1 MSLLSPKSLVKEV
14 ADHLPVVI
22 PTRDNMDAYNPVPV
36 VSLPSVIC
44 IGGPTNQVII
54 GNIQGTWDP
63 DILVTVITMVDV
75 PVEEALDDILMNS
88 IKVVIHLECD
98 EKSFWMRSQV

>member
-1 MSLLSPKSLVKEV
+1 MSLLSTYSLVKEV

-22 PTRDNMDAYNPVPV
+22 STKKNDADKPVSV
-36 VSLPSVIC
+36 VSLPSVSFIDDS
-44 IGGPTNQVII
+44 TNKVII
-54 GNIQGTWDP
+54 VNIQGTWDP
-63 DILVTVITMVDV
+63 DILLTVITMVDV